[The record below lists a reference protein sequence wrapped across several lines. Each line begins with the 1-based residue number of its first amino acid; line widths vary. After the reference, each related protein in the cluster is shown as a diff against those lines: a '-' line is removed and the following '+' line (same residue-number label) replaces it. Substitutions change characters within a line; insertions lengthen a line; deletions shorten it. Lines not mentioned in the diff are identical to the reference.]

1 MPKNVTYNTTH
12 RQRTLRRLLG
22 QPPRRV
28 LLVQDGS
35 DLNFAEHSDSKGLGL
50 IGKNQHSDG
59 TVGLHMH
66 STLAVSEDGLP
77 LGVTRIEF
85 DRPGLDG
92 PPERAKPLPERT
104 TGRWLRGLQDCVELA
119 KQLPGVR
126 PVTVLDREGDVFALF
141 AEQRRL
147 GHVDLLV
154 RAKHNRVLVSGSKL
168 FDELRQA
175 PLQATLKLAVQR
187 QSARRGTRRQTRRE
201 ARPARQAQLEL
212 RFKTVPL
219 PAPNEDCPTLAVQ
232 AVHVRERQQPQ
243 HGQRLEWLLLTTCPV
258 RTVQDA
264 QRVLQ
269 WYRRRWV
276 IEDWHRVLK
285 TGCKV
290 EQLQHRRAER
300 MERAVTINAVIAW
313 RLMLMAL
320 LGRQTPEL
328 PAEVLFTRTEL
339 LVLRDF
345 AHERQLPEPNTVGRA
360 VRTMAVMAGY
370 LNRKGDA
377 PPGHQKLWEGLTD
390 LRAAARVYERVLR
403 LQQESLL
410 ARALVTDP

>member
-1 MPKNVTYNTTH
+1 M
-12 RQRTLRRLLG
+12 
-22 QPPRRV
+22 
-28 LLVQDGS
+28 
-35 DLNFAEHSDSKGLGL
+35 
-50 IGKNQHSDG
+50 
-59 TVGLHMH
+59 
-66 STLAVSEDGLP
+66 
-77 LGVTRIEF
+77 
-85 DRPGLDG
+85 
-92 PPERAKPLPERT
+92 
-104 TGRWLRGLQDCVELA
+104 
-119 KQLPGVR
+119 
-126 PVTVLDREGDVFALF
+126 FALF
-141 AEQRRL
+141 AEQQRL

-300 MERAVTINAVIAW
+300 IERAVTINAVIAW